1 MTPFHPAPGDPDLD
15 RGNSPGTGPAADEG
29 SFKVPVGVS
38 PSGEL
43 VPARKAKGEVSYRC
57 PGCGGPLLLRK
68 GEIRSAHFAHKPE
81 AHCAAETALHSGV
94 KHWIAAILRKRLGD
108 RRVAAPKLRVP
119 CCGIGPPMPAGV
131 RSPCRGQ
138 AWFPLQD
145 LEFDQVELEATTP
158 EGLRPDVLLLLQGTP
173 ALGIEVLVTH
183 AVDAAKA
190 AKASYPWV
198 EVDAMQVVGAPR
210 AWKPCQQSHPW
221 TGLCR
226 ACQWAEEVSSVAF
239 SEADDPMECVAEL
252 SAALF
257 ERHLNRWLASRA
269 NRTRPALVWR
279 CPWCRK
285 RNLRLLGRKFCSRSA
300 ATCRFP
306 SCSVFPGIRA
316 GHGSSCP
323 WPSRAD
329 RCSGSPRIRNAP
341 SGCCSTAPTGPW
353 SSFVRSA
360 NGTAWAA
367 CPHRGS
373 PAPSRTHDPS
383 GVIRRQ
389 PQVRRWQRHLR

>member
-158 EGLRPDVLLLLQGTP
+158 EGLRPDVLLLRQGTP

-285 RNLRLLGRKFCSRSA
+285 RNLRLLGRERVFGA
-300 ATCRFP
+300 AR
-306 SCSVFPGIRA
+306 
-316 GHGSSCP
+316 SSCLGPPIVPEVLLEVGRNVPVSILFDFPRNPRRP
-323 WPSRAD
+323 WVILPLAQQGRPVFRVTPD
-329 RCSGSPRIRNAP
+329 PKRPLRLLL
-341 SGCCSTAPTGPW
+341 
-353 SSFVRSA
+353 
-360 NGTAWAA
+360 NGTNRPMVFI
-367 CPHRGS
+367 CPKCQRDCLGCLPS
-373 PAPSRTHDPS
+373 PWIPCPESNP
-383 GVIRRQ
+383 
-389 PQVRRWQRHLR
+389 